1 MAEAADDSFTTL
13 KEQSKDPLSDIQVFS
28 GGKPLDLTQEGPSEW
43 DRLGCL
49 CPEHLGEVVSYFCS
63 DCRRSCCTICSM
75 SDHHKHQKSFVDTGE
90 MDEGAFGHTSIFFPS
105 QFTIE
110 GLLRR
115 LNEDLQ
121 SVDIRADNAKEEI
134 KACVK
139 RHKDK
144 LESSKKDLVEHV
156 TAVKR
161 ARLKYLQEQQKRLR
175 KNVDTLISMVEV
187 MKKHLDS
194 DDHFG
199 ILLAEKWLTRRV
211 AELNEKCSK
220 ISLPSEQDWN
230 LDKIKVVCDGKYV
243 CAEQHPKAL
252 AHGMQGGVR
261 SVHDVRFNAA
271 CANVEFEMKPE
282 MARQFVRVCCV
293 ELGKWYKLRG
303 DATLW

>member
-1 MAEAADDSFTTL
+1 MAEAAEDSLTTL
-13 KEQSKDPLSDIQVFS
+13 KEQRKDLISDTEEFS
-28 GGKPLDLTQEGPSEW
+28 RGKPPHLTQGGASEW

-49 CPEHLGEVVSYFCS
+49 CPKHLGEVVSYFCS

-75 SDHHKHQKSFVDTGE
+75 SDHHRHHKSFVDTGE
-90 MDEGAFGHTSIFFPS
+90 MDEGAFGHTGIFFPS

-110 GLLRR
+110 GLLKR

-121 SVDIRADNAKEEI
+121 NVDIRADDAKEQI

-139 RHKDK
+139 RHKAK
-144 LESSKKDLVEHV
+144 LESSKKNLVEHV
-156 TAVKR
+156 TAVKK
-161 ARLKYLQEQQKRLR
+161 AKLKYLQEQQKRLR
-175 KNVDTLISMVEV
+175 KNLDCLVDMVEV

-194 DDHFG
+194 DDHFS

-243 CAEQHPKAL
+243 CAGQHPKSL
-252 AHGMQGGVR
+252 GGLGKGRVR
-261 SVHDVRFNAA
+261 SVHDIRFNATYA
-271 CANVEFEMKPE
+271 DVEFEIAPE
-282 MARQFVRVCCV
+282 LMRQLVKVCCV
-293 ELGKWYKLRG
+293 ELGEKYKLQG
-303 DATLW
+303 DTMLR